1 MTASAPA
8 VNKLRTSLPP
18 LELCLG
24 TSPIQAEKSLPDRNA
39 FGSATL
45 HSRFQFRRHPRAA
58 ELLAFVRHGEQNT
71 NNRSGDP
78 SSHYILRVS
87 RHLRT
92 SQRIEIEC
100 SPIPRS
106 NRSADF
112 CHII

>member
-45 HSRFQFRRHPRAA
+45 DSRFQFRRHPRAA

-87 RHLRT
+87 RYLREGLKSSVVRFLGPIDRQIFAT
-92 SQRIEIEC
+92 SFE
-100 SPIPRS
+100 
-106 NRSADF
+106 
-112 CHII
+112 